1 MTIHKNQSAVFL
13 DSYTRAL
20 GSVFANLHSLEFLL
34 RLFLYKK
41 RSRPHASFRRGQ
53 NFTGLSTGTIL
64 PVNALTDYQSLGD
77 LIKCYNTKIKRGFP
91 ALEIDQNIVTLRNA
105 LVHGRVFVPKTGLPL
120 QLLKFAKPRN
130 GKVEIKFAATLT
142 PEWLVAQNDQIQKAI
157 ALVNASQKMTRRQSH
172 V

>member
-1 MTIHKNQSAVFL
+1 MTTHKNKNAVFL

-34 RLFLYKK
+34 RLSLYKK
-41 RSRPHASFRRGQ
+41 RSRPHVSFRRGQ
-53 NFTGLSTGTIL
+53 NFTGLSTGSIL

-77 LIKCYNTKIKRGFP
+77 LIKRYNKKINRSLLS
-91 ALEIDQNIVTLRNA
+91 LEIDQNIVTLRDA
-105 LVHGRVFVPKTGLPL
+105 LAHGRIFVPKTGLPL

-130 GKVEIKFAATLT
+130 GKVEVMYAATLT
-142 PEWLVAQNDQIQKAI
+142 PEWFMAQNDQVQKAI